1 MIRLF
6 KHYVPQRLLLQM
18 LFDAGLILLVIIG
31 VSITLIDLPGKSVS
45 LASHHALSLAACL
58 FIINSAAGFYQQ
70 AHTRTWLQSC
80 VRAAVAAMVA
90 LPLPFL
96 LFRALPSGIDDEAM
110 AFAAMLAIVV
120 VIAHRVYAA
129 HAENRS
135 SMRTRLLVVGS
146 GTAAELVGRTL
157 KTAAPLVDVV
167 GYFADPN
174 DQLCVPRSE
183 LLSTQNSLTA
193 TAIKLQVNEIVVALN
208 DRRGGSMPLK
218 ELLACRVNGI
228 RVFDISTHFEKTLG
242 QIRLDFVNAG
252 WLIFGDGFDQGIVRT
267 TFKRVFDIFC
277 ATALIVLSA
286 PLMLLTALLVAVE
299 SRGPILYRQERVG
312 LNGSTFKV
320 IKFRSMYNDAEKDGK
335 PRWATAK
342 DTRITWIG
350 NIIRR
355 SRIDE
360 LPQLFNV
367 LAGTMSIVGPR
378 PERPYFV
385 EQLTAQIPY
394 YGVRQS
400 VKPGITGW
408 AQVRYHYGSTV
419 EDSQEKLQ
427 YDLYYVKNNTL
438 FLDAL
443 ILFETVAVVLTGKGA
458 R

>member
-1 MIRLF
+1 
-6 KHYVPQRLLLQM
+6 
-18 LFDAGLILLVIIG
+18 AVI
-31 VSITLIDLPGKSVS
+31 V
-45 LASHHALSLAACL
+45 
-58 FIINSAAGFYQQ
+58 
-70 AHTRTWLQSC
+70 
-80 VRAAVAAMVA
+80 
-90 LPLPFL
+90 
-96 LFRALPSGIDDEAM
+96 
-110 AFAAMLAIVV
+110 
-120 VIAHRVYAA
+120 HRVYAA

-146 GTAAELVGRTL
+146 GAAAQLVGKTL
-157 KTAAPLVDVV
+157 KSAAPLVDVV
-167 GYFADPN
+167 GYFGDPN
-174 DQLCVPRSE
+174 DELCVPRSE
-183 LLSTQNSLTA
+183 LLTTRNSLTA
-193 TAIKLQVNEIVVALN
+193 TALKLQVNEIVVALN
-208 DRRGGSMPLK
+208 ERRGGGMPL
-218 ELLACRVNGI
+218 EDLLACRVHGI

-267 TFKRVFDIFC
+267 TIKRIFDILC

-286 PLMLLTALLVAVE
+286 PLMLLTAILVAVE
-299 SRGPILYRQERVG
+299 SSGPILYRQERVG
-312 LNGSTFKV
+312 LNGRTFKV
-320 IKFRSMYNDAEKDGK
+320 LKFRSMYNDAEHDGK
-335 PRWATAK
+335 PLWAAPK

-355 SRIDE
+355 VRIDE

-367 LAGTMSIVGPR
+367 LRGTMSIVGPR

-385 EQLTAQIPY
+385 EQLTTQIPY

-408 AQVRYHYGSTV
+408 AQVRYHYGATV
-419 EDSQEKLQ
+419 EDSMEKLQ

-443 ILFETVAVVLTGKGA
+443 ILLETVAVVLTGKGA